1 MPFKRPSREE
11 DPRYRRNAL
20 RIWLLVNAG
29 LSGRKA
35 AQMVYPQRHLRPAQA
50 SKYASECCRFVEEH
64 QLDDDLRKTF
74 SAHLVNAPLIAQRVK
89 EGLDATRSYVTEVNG
104 KQRIKTVPDYPVRL
118 SYCQF
123 AYNVL
128 VPKENRQEKP
138 ATQVLVMNRVADQP
152 LDTTKRRSVRGKPV
166 LVNIG
171 DASTI
176 KDLTDN
182 PTP

>member
-35 AQMVYPQRHLRPAQA
+35 AQMVYPHRHLQPAQA

-64 QLDDDLRKTF
+64 HLDDDIAKTF
-74 SAHLVNAPLIAQRVK
+74 LAHQVNAPLIAQRVK
-89 EGLDATRSYVTEVNG
+89 DGLDATRSFITEEKG
-104 KQRIKTVPDYPVRL
+104 EQRVKTVPDYPVRL

-138 ATQVLVMNRVADQP
+138 ASYVLVMNGAADQP
-152 LDTTKRRSVRGKPV
+152 LDTDMRRKRGGQSG
-166 LVNIG
+166 
-171 DASTI
+171 A
-176 KDLTDN
+176 
-182 PTP
+182 